1 MEAKKS
7 LGQHFLI
14 NTIAAERIASF
25 FKNEKCVIEIG
36 GGRGALT
43 KKLLTLR
50 KPKVL
55 VIEIDS
61 DMVVFLENIFGKDRG
76 FYLIKGDGRE
86 IKVRK
91 NCSVCGNLPYNM
103 AKNIIKN
110 FILQKEYIDK
120 MVFMVQKEVAE
131 TITSKSGKRTFNKFS
146 VLCQMYYNTRKVFD
160 LKPGSFSPR
169 PKVESSVVEFKRK
182 TNVNGVDKS
191 FFDFLERL
199 FSHPRKKV
207 KNNLKIDLDNNIS
220 NKRPSDLTIDEI
232 YTIWRAKWQT
242 Q

>member
-7 LGQHFLI
+7 LGQNFLI
-14 NTIAAERIASF
+14 NTAAAERIALF
-25 FKNEKCVIEIG
+25 FKNENCVIEIG

-43 KKLLTLR
+43 EKLLALK
-50 KPKVL
+50 KPKVF
-55 VIEIDS
+55 VVEIDN
-61 DMVVFLENIFGKDRG
+61 DMIRFLKNRFRESGG

-86 IKVRK
+86 IKLRK

-131 TITSKSGKRTFNKFS
+131 TIISKSGKKTFNKFS
-146 VLCQMYYNTRKVFD
+146 VLCQIYYNTRKVFD
-160 LKPGSFSPR
+160 LKPGSFSPI

-182 TNVNGVDKS
+182 MNINEVNES
-191 FFDFLERL
+191 FFDFLEKL

-207 KNNLKIDLDNNIS
+207 KNNLKIDLDNDIS

-232 YTIWRAKWQT
+232 YTIWSTKWQT

>member
-14 NTIAAERIASF
+14 NAAAAERIASF

-43 KKLLTLR
+43 ERLLAI
-50 KPKVL
+50 KQPKIL
-55 VIEIDS
+55 VVEVDS
-61 DMVVFLENIFGKDRG
+61 DMVEILKNRFYKDKG
-76 FYLIKGDGRE
+76 FYLIKGDGRY
-86 IKVRK
+86 IKLK
-91 NCSVCGNLPYNM
+91 KECSVCGNLPYNM

-110 FILQKEYIDK
+110 FILQREYIDK

-131 TITSKSGKRTFNKFS
+131 TITSKSGEKTFNKFS
-146 VLCQMYYNTRKVFD
+146 VLCQIFYDTRKIFN
-160 LKPGSFSPR
+160 LKPNSFFPK

-182 TNVNGVDKS
+182 TNTKEIDKS

-207 KNNLKIDLDNNIS
+207 KNNLKIDLGNDIS

-232 YTIWRAKWQT
+232 YTIWRTKWQT

>member
-14 NTIAAERIASF
+14 NTVAAERIASF

-43 KKLLTLR
+43 EKLLDLK
-50 KPKVL
+50 KPKIL
-55 VIEIDS
+55 VVEVDN
-61 DMVVFLENIFGKDRG
+61 DMVEILKGRFYKKDG
-76 FYLIKGDGRE
+76 FYLIKGDGRD
-86 IKVRK
+86 IKVK
-91 NCSVCGNLPYNM
+91 KECSVCGNLPYNM

-110 FILQKEYIDK
+110 FILQKEYIEK

-131 TITSKSGKRTFNKFS
+131 TITSKSGDKTFNKFS
-146 VLCQMYYNTRKVFD
+146 VLCQIFYNTKKIFNLR
-160 LKPGSFSPR
+160 PNSFSPK

-182 TNVNGVDKS
+182 ANTKEIDRS
-191 FFDFLERL
+191 FFVFLGKL

-207 KNNLKIDLDNNIS
+207 KNNLKIDLGNDIS
-220 NKRPSDLTIDEI
+220 NKRPSDLTVDEI
-232 YTIWRAKWQT
+232 YTIWRTKWQT